1 MNEKFYQL
9 KITLIDSKPAIW
21 RQFVVPA
28 SISFDRLHDVIQIV
42 MGWQDSHLHEFR
54 IGKLR
59 LTEMPESPSDGK
71 EEDLYRLTDLI
82 KQKGRSFTYIYD
94 FGDGWEH
101 EITLENSD
109 YPANN
114 LPLPF
119 YCLDGAR
126 TCPLEDTGGIDGYE
140 NLIAILNDPDHE
152 EYAETRQ
159 WVSELLDLDENE
171 GENFDFE
178 QFPINNINA
187 FLALYYR
194 WSRDRYHLLWDWE

>member
-9 KITLIDSKPAIW
+9 KITLTDSKPAIW
-21 RQFVVPA
+21 RRFVVPA

-59 LTEMPESPSDGK
+59 LTEMPESPSDSK
-71 EEDLYRLTDLI
+71 EEDLYRLIDLI
-82 KQKGRSFTYIYD
+82 KQKGRSFTYLYD

-101 EITLENSD
+101 EIILENSQ
-109 YPANN
+109 YPAND

-126 TCPLEDTGGIDGYE
+126 ACPFEDTGGIDGYE

-152 EYAETRQ
+152 EYTEMRQ
-159 WVSELLDLDENE
+159 WISELLELDEDE
-171 GENFDFE
+171 DFDFE

>member
-1 MNEKFYQL
+1 MNERFYQL

-59 LTEMPESPSDGK
+59 LTETPESPSDGK
-71 EEDLYRLTDLI
+71 EEDLYRLVDLI
-82 KQKGRSFTYIYD
+82 KQKGRSFTYLYD

-101 EITLENSD
+101 EITLENCH
-109 YPANN
+109 YPIND
-114 LPLPF
+114 LPFPF

-126 TCPLEDTGGIDGYE
+126 ACPVEDTGGIDSYE

-159 WVSELLDLDENE
+159 WISELLDLDEDEQFN
-171 GENFDFE
+171 FE

>member
-9 KITLIDSKPAIW
+9 KITLTDSKPAIW
-21 RQFVVPA
+21 RRFVVPA

-59 LTEMPESPSDGK
+59 LTEMPESPSDSK
-71 EEDLYRLTDLI
+71 EEDLYRLIDLI
-82 KQKGRSFTYIYD
+82 KQKGRSFTYLYD

-101 EITLENSD
+101 EIILENSQ
-109 YPANN
+109 YPAND

-126 TCPLEDTGGIDGYE
+126 ACPFEDTGGIDGYE

-159 WVSELLDLDENE
+159 WISELLELDEDE
-171 GENFDFE
+171 YFDFE

>member
-1 MNEKFYQL
+1 MNERFYQL
-9 KITLIDSKPAIW
+9 KVTLTDSKPAIW
-21 RQFVVPA
+21 RRFVVPA

-59 LTEMPESPSDGK
+59 LTEMPESPSDSK
-71 EEDLYRLTDLI
+71 EEDLYRLVDLI
-82 KQKGRSFTYIYD
+82 KQKGRSFTYLYD

-101 EITLENSD
+101 EIILENSQ
-109 YPANN
+109 YPENN

-126 TCPLEDTGGIDGYE
+126 ACPFEDTGGIDGYE

-159 WVSELLDLDENE
+159 WISELLDLDEDE
-171 GENFDFE
+171 YFDFE

>member
-9 KITLIDSKPAIW
+9 KITLTDSQPAIW

-28 SISFDRLHDVIQIV
+28 SISLDRLHDVIQIV

-59 LTEMPESPSDGK
+59 LTEMPESPSDSK
-71 EEDLYRLTDLI
+71 EECLYRLVDLI
-82 KQKGRSFTYIYD
+82 KQKGRAFTYLYD
-94 FGDGWEH
+94 FGDNWEH
-101 EITLENSD
+101 EIVLENSH
-109 YPANN
+109 YPEND

-126 TCPLEDTGGIDGYE
+126 ACPLEDTGGIYGYE
-140 NLIAILNDPDHE
+140 NQIEILNDPDHE
-152 EYAETRQ
+152 EYEETLQ
-159 WVSELLDLDENE
+159 WINESLGLPENE
-171 GENFDFE
+171 HFDPE
-178 QFPINNINA
+178 QFYPDNINA

-194 WSRDRYHLLWDWE
+194 WSRDRHYPLWNYEA

>member
-9 KITLIDSKPAIW
+9 KITLTDSKPAIW
-21 RQFVVPA
+21 RRFVVPA

-59 LTEMPESPSDGK
+59 LTEMPESPSDSK
-71 EEDLYRLTDLI
+71 EEDLYRLIDLI
-82 KQKGRSFTYIYD
+82 KQKGRSFTYLYD

-101 EITLENSD
+101 EIILENSQ
-109 YPANN
+109 YPAND

-126 TCPLEDTGGIDGYE
+126 ACPFEDTGGIDGYE

-152 EYAETRQ
+152 EYTEMRQ
-159 WVSELLDLDENE
+159 WISELLELDEDE
-171 GENFDFE
+171 DFDFE
-178 QFPINNINA
+178 QFPISNINA

>member
-9 KITLIDSKPAIW
+9 KITLTDSKPAIW
-21 RQFVVPA
+21 RRFVVPA

-59 LTEMPESPSDGK
+59 LTEMPESPSDSK
-71 EEDLYRLTDLI
+71 EEDLYRLIDLI
-82 KQKGRSFTYIYD
+82 KQKGRSFTYLYD

-101 EITLENSD
+101 EIILENSQ
-109 YPANN
+109 YPAND

-126 TCPLEDTGGIDGYE
+126 ACPFEDTGGIDGYE

-159 WVSELLDLDENE
+159 WISELLELDEDE
-171 GENFDFE
+171 YFDFE
-178 QFPINNINA
+178 QFPMNNINA